1 MNKCKL
7 ICCLFFLMS
16 NFSMQVFARENS
28 MSPDLKTVKDPANL
42 INHEISRL
50 DNLIQATQQSLEG
63 QKRLRDCIVE
73 YQRIQNLYLQ
83 NTNDNELLFQMVKSA
98 YRTLSSIKENHLTQ
112 TFDIEFI
119 SELTMLSQ
127 IATKRGIPKP

>member
-1 MNKCKL
+1 MNICKL
-7 ICCLFFLMS
+7 ICCLFFLLTI
-16 NFSMQVFARENS
+16 FSMQVSTLENP
-28 MSPDLKTVKDPANL
+28 MSPDLTTVKNPANL

-63 QKRLRDCIVE
+63 QKKLRERIME
-73 YQRIQNLYLQ
+73 YQKIQNLYLQ

-98 YRTLSSIKENHLTQ
+98 YRTLSCVKENHLMQ
-112 TFDIEFI
+112 TLDTEFI
-119 SELTMLSQ
+119 SELTKLAQ